1 MTLISWSLRDRKED
15 IMVLAKYFFE
25 RNLGI
30 ESPKYIKSFYNIMER
45 TKDYRWDGNI
55 RELKNFVERI
65 CVLLKYHKNQNYI
78 EQLINEFL
86 MDGDSIYSE
95 QNYEDLDLNQ
105 WESENIIKVLKKNN
119 LSIQKTAEQLGIS
132 RTTLWRKMKKYN
144 INI

>member
-1 MTLISWSLRDRKED
+1 
-15 IMVLAKYFFE
+15 MVLAKYFFE